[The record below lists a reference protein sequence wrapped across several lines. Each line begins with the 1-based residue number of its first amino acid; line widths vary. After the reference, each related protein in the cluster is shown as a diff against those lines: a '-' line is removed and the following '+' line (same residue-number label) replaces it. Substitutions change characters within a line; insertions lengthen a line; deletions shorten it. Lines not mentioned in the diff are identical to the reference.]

1 MRLFVALAGVL
12 TMVQVSLSCPG
23 LSLYEPLEIVRPYGP
38 TGRWSGH
45 FGMDLAVPAGS
56 VVRSVGSGTV
66 TFAGVVAGRRSV
78 TVDHGGGIRTSYSY
92 LTAQLVSTGRR
103 VGRGSPLGYSGIHD
117 GRAAVHLSL
126 RKGVDY
132 MDPLALT
139 RCSLVPH
146 PGLWLA
152 SSLAMYP
159 GQRERNPRRHIRSS
173 TLRTSCGRPRGARA
187 TRARYGA
194 SHGGR

>member
-1 MRLFVALAGVL
+1 MRMFLALAGL
-12 TMVQVSLSCPG
+12 LAMAQVSLACPG

-45 FGMDLAVPAGS
+45 FGMDFAVPVGS
-56 VVRSVGSGTV
+56 VVRSAGSGTV

-92 LTAQLVSTGRR
+92 LTTQLVTTGRR

-126 RKGVDY
+126 RKGIDY
-132 MDPLALT
+132 LDPLALT
-139 RCSLVPH
+139 RCSFVPH

-152 SSLAMYP
+152 SSHVLYP
-159 GQRERNPRRHIRSS
+159 SLRERNSRRHIRSS
-173 TLRTSCGRPRGARA
+173 PLRTSRGRPRGVRA
-187 TRARYGA
+187 TRARHGA